1 MSGHLLKELKDNDLI
16 VEDPENK
23 ALQLVRHV
31 FKNLLEGAVQDDGNH
46 LKPYLKDKI
55 APLAPIAI
63 LSTTT
68 SPTTTSTTAKS
79 TTAFEAK
86 YKDVSRFG
94 KRPFR
99 VHVSKDKGQQA
110 FADGFRNIVIE
121 QNLIQEVGYD
131 EDMVAAVL
139 AHELAHAMQDHVHE
153 QASFQTAVFN
163 TGSDLLS
170 LEILA
175 RSGYDPISAARVQKF
190 FVESEEKL
198 LLAKFVRCTTLTQKK
213 VFIDGDGGK
222 RSDGGVGRGKK
233 KGKGEMDPVER
244 QDELLKRYGERR
256 WWKGTHPEGRD
267 RVEYLLKAIYPMAKM
282 MPHFWL

>member
-1 MSGHLLKELKDNDLI
+1 VGAVGAMGDKDASTALTPATAFDSCSLSPPLSLPSPGQTLVPEPVFLTGSHNNPQSHLNEEGLTYMSGHLLKELKDNDLI

-68 SPTTTSTTAKS
+68 NPTTTSTTAKS

-153 QASFQTAVFN
+153 QASFQTALFN
-163 TGSDLLS
+163 TGC
-170 LEILA
+170 
-175 RSGYDPISAARVQKF
+175 KF
-190 FVESEEKL
+190 CIFFL
-198 LLAKFVRCTTLTQKK
+198 FGQ
-213 VFIDGDGGK
+213 
-222 RSDGGVGRGKK
+222 
-233 KGKGEMDPVER
+233 
-244 QDELLKRYGERR
+244 
-256 WWKGTHPEGRD
+256 
-267 RVEYLLKAIYPMAKM
+267 MAT
-282 MPHFWL
+282 F